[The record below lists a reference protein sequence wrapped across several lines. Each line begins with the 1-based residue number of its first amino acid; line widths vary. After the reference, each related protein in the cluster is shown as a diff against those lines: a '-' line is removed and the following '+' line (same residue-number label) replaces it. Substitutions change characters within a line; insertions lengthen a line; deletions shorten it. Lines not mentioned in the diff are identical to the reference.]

1 VFDDAIR
8 HPLYARF
15 YARAAQAEDRKGVAE
30 HRSELVAGLAG
41 RVLELGAGTGLSFR
55 HYPPEVERLLAVEPE
70 PTMRAKAAEAVRE
83 AACDVELV
91 DGTADALPAAA
102 GSLDAAVVS
111 QVLCSVPDQ
120 ARALAE
126 LRRVLRPGGELR
138 FYEHVR
144 APAGSGRRVQR
155 ALDATVW
162 PPLMGG
168 CHLARD
174 TEAAI
179 AAAGFEIAAI
189 RRFRFGAPPAAP
201 HILGTATAPG

>member
-1 VFDDAIR
+1 MPADKIR

-15 YARAAQAEDRKGVAE
+15 YARLAQAEDRKGVAE
-30 HRSELVAGLAG
+30 HRRDLVAGLTG

-70 PTMRAKAAEAVRE
+70 PTMRANAAEAARE
-83 AACDVELV
+83 AACDVEIV

-144 APAGSGRRVQR
+144 APTGAGRHAQR
-155 ALDATVW
+155 ALDATLW